1 MGLYFI
7 ICYFGDKCKMNDNSE
22 SFVTPARPVSPL
34 VSFMPPKSVVLV
46 GLMGCGKTSIGKR
59 LAKRFDLPFCDSD
72 QEVEL
77 AAGCS
82 LADINSVFGEGALE
96 SGEYRVIARLL
107 RQPVQVIATGCLA
120 FTYENTQELI
130 KENSISV
137 WLKADLPT
145 LYARVT
151 GRKDRPLLEP
161 GKEEEILTKMMAD
174 YYPEFEKADVCVQ
187 TYDEPANITVDRVII
202 AMSDFIKSKYPD
214 YHVLKSV

>member
-1 MGLYFI
+1 MVYILKLLI
-7 ICYFGDKCKMNDNSE
+7 WRLLRMVDSSE
-22 SFVTPARPVSPL
+22 NFTTPARPTSPL
-34 VSFMPPKSVVLV
+34 VSFMPPKPVVLV

-82 LADINSVFGEGALE
+82 ISDVDSIFGEGALE
-96 SGEYRVIARLL
+96 SGEYRVISRLL
-107 RQPVQVIATGCLA
+107 NQPVQVIATGCLS
-120 FTYENTQELI
+120 FTYQKTQDLI
-130 KENSISV
+130 KEKSISV

-145 LYARVT
+145 LFTRVT

-161 GKEEEILTKMMAD
+161 GKEEEILKKMMDD
-174 YYPEFEKADVCVQ
+174 YYPEFEKSDVCVQ

-202 AMSDFIKSKYPD
+202 AMSEFIKSKYPD
-214 YHVLKSV
+214 YRVLKSV